1 MLIVVEGHTEKI
13 YFSQMRQALR
23 MQNLSIE
30 PKLSPKNDPLNI
42 IETAEKEMN
51 RADFDHVWCIF
62 DADTLSSDTYR
73 KAMRKAQNS
82 GIHIAYSLPCFEL
95 WFLLHFRFTSRQYEK
110 CSQVIQELLSHV
122 DGYSKNQTWLKQKNM
137 FSTYRE
143 KIADAID
150 RARELERFSKDNHL
164 AHGTTCEIYRIL
176 EEIQR
181 IHGSA
186 IFSST

>member
-1 MLIVVEGHTEKI
+1 MLTVVEGHTEKI

-42 IETAEKEMN
+42 IDTAEKEMS
-51 RADFDHVWCIF
+51 RANFDHVWCIF
-62 DADTLSSDTYR
+62 DLDTLSSDRYE
-73 KAMRKAQNS
+73 KAMIKAKKA
-82 GIHIAYSLPCFEL
+82 GIHIAESLPCFEL

-122 DGYSKNQTWLKQKNM
+122 EGYSKNQAWLKQKNM
-137 FSTYRE
+137 FSTYW
-143 KIADAID
+143 KNIADAIHH
-150 RARELERFSKDNHL
+150 AKELERFSKDTHL
-164 AHGTTCEIYRIL
+164 IQGTMCEVFRIF

-181 IHGSA
+181 IHGST
-186 IFSST
+186 IFSRV

>member
-1 MLIVVEGHTEKI
+1 MPIVVEGYTEKI

-62 DADTLSSDTYR
+62 DSDTLSSATFR
-73 KAMRKAQNS
+73 EAMRKAQNS
-82 GIHIAYSLPCFEL
+82 GIHIADSLPCFEL

-110 CSQVIQELLSHV
+110 CSQVIHELHSHV
-122 DGYSKNQTWLKQKNM
+122 EGYSKNQAWLKQKNM
-137 FSTYRE
+137 FSTYRDRIG
-143 KIADAID
+143 KAID
-150 RARELERFSKDNHL
+150 NAKKLERFSTDNNLVHE
-164 AHGTTCEIYRIL
+164 TTCEVFRII

-181 IHGSA
+181 MYGDTL
-186 IFSST
+186 FSSA